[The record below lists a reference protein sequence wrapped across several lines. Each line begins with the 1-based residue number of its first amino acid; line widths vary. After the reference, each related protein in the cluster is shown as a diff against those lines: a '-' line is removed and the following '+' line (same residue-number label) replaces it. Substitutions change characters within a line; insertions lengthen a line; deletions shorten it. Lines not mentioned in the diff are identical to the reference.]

1 MTRDIASSHPRSLRP
16 RSRLAGRQPLGGDQ
30 HPTFPT
36 IALLALSA
44 AIFLSMSSEFMPG
57 GLLPQIGAEFD
68 RPLAITGQ
76 LVTVFA
82 AAVIVTATPLAILTR
97 RIERKALAVV
107 ALSGI
112 VAANVAVSF
121 APTFEFLTAARIGG
135 GIAHGLFWSV
145 AAAYAADLVPRQQ
158 IGRATA
164 ITAAGGSLSGVLGVP
179 LGNALGQAFGW
190 RAAFATMAV
199 LGVVVLVVIIA
210 KLPRVRPTVRVAGS
224 STNPAPGEPSSLG
237 RIVTI
242 CVIILFVVIGQ
253 TSLGTYMV
261 PWLTDVA
268 GYPPPVVPV
277 HLLVG
282 GLAAF
287 IGVAIV
293 GRTSDRFPR
302 TSLLLG
308 IGVVLATD
316 VAYVFA
322 APFGFVPVF
331 VTSVLAAIAFAGV
344 PVLLQA
350 RMMRAA
356 APHQRSLA
364 ASLQT
369 TAFNLAIGGGAVVG
383 GLALTG
389 ADVTILPWV
398 AAGLTIIGLVIVLIV
413 DAIELRS
420 ARRVH

>member
-1 MTRDIASSHPRSLRP
+1 MRRT
-16 RSRLAGRQPLGGDQ
+16 GGGSEA
-30 HPTFPT
+30 PFPSV
-36 IALLALSA
+36 ALLALSA

-82 AAVIVTATPLAILTR
+82 AAVIVTATPLAMLTR
-97 RIERKALAVV
+97 RVERKTLAVL
-107 ALSGI
+107 ALVGI
-112 VAANVAVSF
+112 VAANVAVGVS
-121 APTFEFLTAARIGG
+121 PTFEFLMAARIGG
-135 GIAHGLFWSV
+135 GITHGLFWSV

-190 RAAFATMAV
+190 RMAFATMAV
-199 LGVVVLVVIIA
+199 LGVVVLVVILA
-210 KLPRVRPTVRVAGS
+210 KLPRIRPAARTANAAADRG
-224 STNPAPGEPSSLG
+224 PSSLP
-237 RIVTI
+237 RIIVI
-242 CVIILFVVIGQ
+242 CIIILFVVIGQ

-268 GYPPPVVPV
+268 GYPSSVVPV

-287 IGVAIV
+287 AGVWIV
-293 GRTSDRFPR
+293 GRTADRFPHA
-302 TSLLLG
+302 SLLVG
-308 IGVVLATD
+308 IGLVLVTS
-316 VAYVFA
+316 VAYVFV
-322 APFGFVPVF
+322 APAGLVPVF
-331 VTSVLAAIAFAGV
+331 LTSVVSAIAFAGV

-350 RMMRAA
+350 RMMRVA

-369 TAFNLAIGGGAVVG
+369 TAFNVAIGGGAVVG
-383 GLALTG
+383 GLALAN
-389 ADVTILPWV
+389 ADLSVLPWL
-398 AAGLTIIGLVIVLIV
+398 AATLTAVGLACVLAV
-413 DAIELRS
+413 DGAES
-420 ARRVH
+420 ARTRGVPRR